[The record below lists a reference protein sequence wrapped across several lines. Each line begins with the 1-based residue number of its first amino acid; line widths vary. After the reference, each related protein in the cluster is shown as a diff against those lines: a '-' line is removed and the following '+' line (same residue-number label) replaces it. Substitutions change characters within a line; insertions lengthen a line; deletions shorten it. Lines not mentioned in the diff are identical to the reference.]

1 MAYFHLKLAPPRST
15 FPHDATS
22 EEMAAMERHSAY
34 WRAQAEAGRAIA
46 VGPVF
51 AKDGAGGMALV
62 DVSDEEAAQALADGD
77 PVIAACLG
85 FQFEIAAIPSLI
97 LRHVAA
103 PAA

>member
-1 MAYFHLKLAPPRST
+1 MAYFHLKLVPPRST
-15 FPHDATS
+15 FPQDATP

-34 WRAQAEAGRAIA
+34 WRAQADAGRAIA

-51 AKDGAGGMALV
+51 AKDGAWGMALV
-62 DVSDEEAAQALADGD
+62 EVPDGNAAQALADGD
-77 PVIAACLG
+77 PVIAASLG
-85 FQFEIAAIPSLI
+85 FRFEIAAIPNLI

>member
-1 MAYFHLKLAPPRST
+1 MAYFHLKLVPPRGT

-22 EEMAAMERHSAY
+22 GEMAAMERHSVY
-34 WRAQAEAGRAIA
+34 WQKQGDAGRAIA

-51 AKDGAGGMALV
+51 AKDGAWGMV
-62 DVSDEEAAQALADGD
+62 PDEAAQALADDD
-77 PVIAACLG
+77 PVIAARLG
-85 FQFEIAAIPSLI
+85 FQFEIAAMPSLI